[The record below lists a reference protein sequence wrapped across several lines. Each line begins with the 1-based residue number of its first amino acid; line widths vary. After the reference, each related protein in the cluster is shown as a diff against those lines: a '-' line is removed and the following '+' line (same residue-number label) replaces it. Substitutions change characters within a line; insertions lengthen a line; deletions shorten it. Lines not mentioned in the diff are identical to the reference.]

1 MSKKVM
7 ILVLIACVSIAG
19 LTFAQITQE
28 GRINGKVVDKQGAPL
43 PGVSVEAISPKLIGK
58 AVAITDATGVYRL
71 MALPSGT
78 FEITFKLQ
86 GFKTLVHKG
95 VILEISQTL
104 ALNAAL
110 EEATIEEQV
119 TVVGQSPLIDVKSL
133 SLIHI

>member
-19 LTFAQITQE
+19 LTFAQLTQE

-86 GFKTLVHKG
+86 G
-95 VILEISQTL
+95 
-104 ALNAAL
+104 
-110 EEATIEEQV
+110 
-119 TVVGQSPLIDVKSL
+119 
-133 SLIHI
+133 